1 MSKRY
6 IVKVEHLDATDPD
19 RGVGELCIRFPD
31 ELVEQLGWEIGD
43 EIEWGETEICEEWG
57 EHQGFTLSNVT
68 KNPKVKPNT
77 WKYGLI
83 KVALDGPSFDTVQIN
98 MLVELYPLGKTGKYD
113 TFCRASLQTL
123 EDIEMAKRDI
133 ERDGI
138 NEYFFN
144 NGTFKWVSGKEAHDW
159 DWTPKEDDET

>member
-1 MSKRY
+1 
-6 IVKVEHLDATDPD
+6 VN
-19 RGVGELCIRFPD
+19 RG
-31 ELVEQLGWEIGD
+31 
-43 EIEWGETEICEEWG
+43 
-57 EHQGFTLSNVT
+57 
-68 KNPKVKPNT
+68 

-83 KVALDGPSFDTVQIN
+83 KVALDEPPFDTVQIN
-98 MLVELYPLGKTGKYD
+98 MLVELYPLGKTGEYN

-123 EDIEMAKRDI
+123 EEIEMAKRDI

-144 NGTFKWVSGKEAHDW
+144 NGTFKWAPEKKAYAW